1 MMRDSFV
8 FYRSFYNAIKKLS
21 PEDFK
26 DCFVAIADYA
36 LDGKEVETDG
46 IERTVFELIKPQ
58 IDANNKRYENGS
70 KGGRPKTEN
79 KPNANQEK
87 PNNNQNK
94 PNDNQTITN
103 HEPNVNENVNVNDIK
118 KKDTNVSK
126 EKAPRFIPPTR
137 QEVTAYCEEKGY
149 NIDVE
154 RFIDYYTAN
163 GWMVGRN
170 KMKDWK
176 AAVRNWKRGQRQG
189 MTTEP
194 KVTKFQNFEQREY
207 DMDNLTRE
215 LLNN

>member
-21 PEDFK
+21 PEEFK
-26 DCFVAIADYA
+26 NCLVAIADYA

-58 IDANNKRYENGS
+58 IDANNKRYVNGL

-79 KPNANQEK
+79 KPNVNQGK

-94 PNDNQTITN
+94 PNDNQAITN
-103 HEPNVNENVNVNDIK
+103 REPNVNENVNVNDIK

-126 EKAPRFIPPTR
+126 EKVPRFIPPTR

-194 KVTKFQNFEQREY
+194 KKTKFQNFEQREY
-207 DMDNLTRE
+207 DMDNLTKA
-215 LLNN
+215 LLN